1 MGLRPTGCSSMLHR
15 RQIVHLVN
23 RFYHTL
29 ESHKARHWIL
39 DPHLTV
45 TFYLCWYSVLFI
57 LKGAVISMM
66 CFKSLLNIV
75 FYFVPFLRGQVDA
88 TQWDFV
94 DKQPL
99 WSQEITFL
107 FHLSHCWCDFSNRIM
122 LVSTPCLGKCQHI
135 FNASSHISISLSVT
149 SLHFPFPH
157 PTLFL
162 NVQRKSNFRWSEFG
176 RRLGGMEP
184 FPISS
189 STNGNL
195 LSVWKLCVPFLL

>member
-29 ESHKARHWIL
+29 ESYKARRWIS
-39 DPHLTV
+39 DPHLTM

-66 CFKSLLNIV
+66 CFKSLFNIV
-75 FYFVPFLRGQVDA
+75 FDYAPFCGGQTD
-88 TQWDFV
+88 TMQWDFV
-94 DKQPL
+94 DKEPL
-99 WSQEITFL
+99 GSQEIKCFYFIYL
-107 FHLSHCWCDFSNRIM
+107 IVCDFSNRII

-149 SLHFPFPH
+149 SLELSSPPH
-157 PTLFL
+157 PLFL
-162 NVQRKSNFRWSEFG
+162 NAQRKCNFRWWRFV
-176 RRLGGMEP
+176 RR
-184 FPISS
+184 IH
-189 STNGNL
+189 
-195 LSVWKLCVPFLL
+195 WH